1 MEVGTSLPSID
12 PFDRNHICF
21 LQVEA
26 MDQISDVGEQRPN
39 QDESQKTIR
48 ENFAGFARE
57 LAELRA
63 KAEKL
68 DKEMAAL
75 RAKSDEAAKERAALQ
90 AKSEEWDK
98 EMAALRAKS
107 EEAAQERAALRA
119 KSEEAAKE
127 RAALRA
133 KSEEAAQERAALR
146 AKLQNSEDEFVALNS
161 RIAARNA
168 RMFVEVRN
176 ADLEIQSKPASQKET
191 FIPGDSRFSVH
202 VSWKNEMNSKLCYR

>member
-48 ENFAGFARE
+48 EKFAGFARE

-98 EMAALRAKS
+98 EM
-107 EEAAQERAALRA
+107 
-119 KSEEAAKE
+119 
-127 RAALRA
+127 AALRA